1 MTSVSFALTVVPESV
16 RAVLAKSTDIQ
27 HVRAL
32 APQCDAIAALIDC
45 LASTHTATRAA
56 TLVALANVVE
66 TLADHAVDVSPFRAL
81 ALSLELVARAADA
94 ILFVAS
100 EPTTTNASNSSNSSN
115 SSSNSAEEL
124 RAQSAAASACVR
136 LFAALTRSEA
146 HAADAG
152 GELILLHSMRML
164 AAHVWPICGALG
176 AVLRVPI
183 NAAVFVC
190 GEGVLMLGDAIA
202 APDADD
208 SARYSALYELTVL
221 SGRGERECD
230 AICAAPDVL
239 RACARLLVASD
250 AAAGAVDVKMQKCVL
265 RLLHNVVQC
274 GEHEI
279 DVVRCG
285 AVDGLLRLLA
295 QPQPVGSTLHVLPA
309 LILSSISTVVWLR
322 ARLLANPAAI
332 ESLVRLLAAPAA
344 VVGAS
349 VPAAVRE
356 SAVAPRRA
364 ALALLVSV
372 ACAVNAREALLEYG
386 IVHAL
391 RVALD
396 AVDVRDSFLESHADI
411 MNQTELRVLLAR
423 AVQHFEL
430 DMAVLDEGADEPFSI
445 RPRQTN
451 AFVRER
457 IRHELLDSELKYL
470 EMLSSAVEDYQVPLQ
485 RANVI
490 GTDELQTL
498 FSDIGIV
505 LRVHQNWAPHLSD
518 AVRSWPHHSR
528 SLGGACRDLVHSLHV
543 YYPYVNNFGR
553 ANALH
558 ERLVASNAAY
568 RDVLA
573 QCAQLRGTKGRTLMA
588 HLLQPLQRVS
598 RYVAALV
605 EYLNYTPP
613 SHAEY
618 ADVRG
623 ALTAMRDIANS
634 LSEAKREYES
644 ISRVSDVQDQLVG
657 TEQIIAPGRLYVAEG
672 GVSRIDAGAA
682 ALGAAR
688 AYYIFLFSDALLC
701 TKPARRG
708 RYKWKV
714 LIPLIEAT
722 LIAREPHAFE
732 VRTKSVRVVFS
743 TPDEETQ
750 QRWLD
755 LLRNA
760 MRDVRLATFAHAL
773 QTGSVS
779 KEKLALH

>member
-1 MTSVSFALTVVPESV
+1 MSSVSFSLSVVPESV
-16 RAVLAKSTDIQ
+16 RAVLSKSTDIQ

-32 APQCDAIAALIDC
+32 APQCDAVAALIDC
-45 LASTHTATRAA
+45 LASTHSATRAA
-56 TLVALANVVE
+56 TLVTLANLVE
-66 TLADHAVDVSPFRAL
+66 TLADHAVDVAPFRAL
-81 ALSLELVARAADA
+81 ALSLELIARAADA
-94 ILFVAS
+94 ILFTAPSAAPSQQNLLAS
-100 EPTTTNASNSSNSSN
+100 SSSFASND
-115 SSSNSAEEL
+115 EL
-124 RAQSAAASACVR
+124 RAQSAAVTACVR
-136 LFAALTRSEA
+136 LFAALTRSDA

-152 GELILLHSMRML
+152 GELILLHSMRIL

-183 NAAVFVC
+183 NAAVFVA

-239 RACARLLVASD
+239 RACARLLTTD
-250 AAAGAVDVKMQKCVL
+250 AAAVDVKMQKCVL
-265 RLLHNVVQC
+265 RLLHNIVQC

-309 LILSSISTVVWLR
+309 LILSSVSTVVWLR

-332 ESLVRLLAAPAA
+332 EALVRLLAAPPT
-344 VVGAS
+344 VVSAS

-396 AVDVRDSFLESHADI
+396 AVDVRDSYLESHAD

-423 AVQHFEL
+423 AVKHFEL
-430 DMAVLDEGADEPFSI
+430 DIGVVEEAGDEPFSI

-457 IRHELLDSELKYL
+457 IRHELLDSEFKYL
-470 EMLSSAVEDYQVPLQ
+470 ELLSSAVEDYQAPLQ
-485 RANVI
+485 RSNVL
-490 GTDELQTL
+490 TADELQTL
-498 FSDIGIV
+498 FSDIGIL

-518 AVRSWPHHSR
+518 SVRSWPHHPR
-528 SLGGACRDLVHSLHV
+528 SFGGACRDLVHSLHV
-543 YYPYVNNFGR
+543 YHPYVNNFGR

-613 SHAEY
+613 SHPEY
-618 ADVRG
+618 AEVRG
-623 ALTAMRDIANS
+623 ALSAMRDIAGS
-634 LSEAKREYES
+634 LSEAKREYEAM
-644 ISRVSDVQDQLVG
+644 SRVAEVQDQLVG
-657 TEQIIAPGRLYVAEG
+657 GEQIIAPGRLYVAEG
-672 GVSRIDAGAA
+672 ALSRIDAGAA
-682 ALGAAR
+682 AIGSAR
-688 AYYIFLFSDALLC
+688 AYYVFLFSDALLC

-708 RYKWKV
+708 RYKFKV

-732 VRTKSVRVVFS
+732 VRSKSVRIVFS
-743 TPDEETQ
+743 ALDEETQ

-779 KEKLALH
+779 KENLALH